1 MYVKNNGDYMNETIG
16 AKGGHNDLRKTLKIK
31 EKKKKKNKAIEEDEV
46 LRELEKK
53 VKRQQRYTL
62 IKTLPIIIVGGTVK
76 TFYDT
81 SQGKKSVDL
90 EEDNSRW
97 KIKEYGLDHTTE
109 SLQEKDRREKEA
121 SQKKKI
127 IVIDG
132 TGRKIVVEVPLED
145 SKKDETVLDDSQK
158 ITTTLPTE
166 KEKDEKNSL
175 DEIQEEKKQIEKP
188 VEEVVQNDIPMPKAK
203 IGYDEE
209 TLEDDYN
216 YSGYLEF
223 GDVASLP
230 SHIKEKFEKL
240 KARKIIDEYEKQL
253 KDVRYD
259 LRKLIFDYNVLVAES
274 DEAIVSK
281 ETEII
286 LDKLSEVINKIEELK
301 RKIRIEDLDKYDD
314 NYIYTLIEGYLEEFR
329 DKKLVSEIKDSP
341 LYILISEKLDELD
354 TKKDAL
360 NKKVEEKKEGLE
372 DKEKDFEKLKE
383 KFFNLDK
390 TNKELVKFQDEQN
403 ALLKEVQEKV
413 LNAVDVQEKVQVEVE
428 AMSRQSRRLLRMITL
443 SMFFPGARSAK
454 SMATS
459 AAAYLYFM
467 NNILRPKT
475 VEKKYK
481 VITVKDYSKDIENS
495 IKSISDA
502 YELLGKTSK
511 QVDKMISLINEEFK
525 DYIGVIP
532 ECDELLSNLRKLN
545 SELKEKEY
553 EMDKMKKEQELVL
566 EKNNSKVKTMGTYP
580 M

>member
-90 EEDNSRW
+90 EEDNSKW

-158 ITTTLPTE
+158 ITTALPTE

>member
-16 AKGGHNDLRKTLKIK
+16 AKGGHNDLRKALKIK
-31 EKKKKKNKAIEEDEV
+31 EKKKKKNKAIEEDEA

-90 EEDNSRW
+90 EEDNSKW

-390 TNKELVKFQDEQN
+390 INKELVKFQDEQN